1 MYAYLDNAATTYP
14 KPKEVL
20 YAIFNYMNDIGAS
33 PGRGGYS
40 AALQSDR
47 LVFDC
52 RETIARFFNFNKPE
66 NIIFTSNVTTS
77 LNILIKSI
85 VKEDWHVITT
95 SMEHNSVL
103 RPLFGLK
110 NSGKIELDVINCSNE
125 GIINIDDF
133 KECIN
138 KNTKLVVMSHASNVI
153 GTIQPIK
160 EIGKIC
166 KKNDII
172 FILDSAQSAGV
183 LPIDFL
189 DLSLSALAFTGHKS
203 LLGPQGIGGFIISDE
218 LNNIATPFIEG
229 GTGSLSYSTSQPDC
243 LPDKFESG
251 TLNTVGIVGLLE
263 GIKYINKRGLNDIYE
278 EEKSLTSM
286 FIEGLLNI
294 PSISIYG
301 TPNSTKRLSSISI
314 NSDKINNSEFG
325 YTLDNEFGIMVRTGL
340 HCAPLAHKTIGTF
353 PTGTVR
359 FSFGPFNDKKD
370 ISYALNSINSIIK
383 RK

>member
-1 MYAYLDNAATTYP
+1 MYTYLDNAATTYP
-14 KPKEVL
+14 KPDEVL
-20 YAIFNYMNDIGAS
+20 HAIYNYMNNIGTS

-40 AALQSDR
+40 KALESDR
-47 LVFDC
+47 LVYSC
-52 RETIARFFNFNKPE
+52 RETIAEFFNFSDPQ

-85 VKEDWHVITT
+85 IKEDWHVITT

-133 KECIN
+133 KKCIN
-138 KNTKLVVMSHASNVI
+138 KNTKLVVMSHASNII

-166 KKNDII
+166 RENNIF
-172 FILDSAQSAGV
+172 FILDSAQSAGII
-183 LPIDFL
+183 PIDFL

-203 LLGPQGIGGFIISDE
+203 LLGPQGIGGFIISNE
-218 LNNIATPFIEG
+218 LNKIAAPFIEG
-229 GTGSLSYSTSQPDC
+229 GTGSFSYSTIQPDC

-251 TLNTVGIVGLLE
+251 TLNTSGIIGLLE
-263 GIKYINKRGLNDIYE
+263 GIKYINKRGLNDIFE
-278 EEKSLTSM
+278 EESSLTSM

-294 PSISIYG
+294 PSISVYG
-301 TPNSTKRLSSISI
+301 TKDCTKRLSSISI

-353 PTGTVR
+353 PIGTTR

-370 ISYALNSINSIIK
+370 ITYALNSINSIIK
-383 RK
+383 RT